1 MKKGTT
7 HASVCEMKNV
17 RDKRFD
23 KFMPHDSYCDNDDC
37 GEHCGTNQD

>member
-1 MKKGTT
+1 MKENELNEKV
-7 HASVCEMKNV
+7 SELKNV

-37 GEHCGTNQD
+37 GEHCGTAQD